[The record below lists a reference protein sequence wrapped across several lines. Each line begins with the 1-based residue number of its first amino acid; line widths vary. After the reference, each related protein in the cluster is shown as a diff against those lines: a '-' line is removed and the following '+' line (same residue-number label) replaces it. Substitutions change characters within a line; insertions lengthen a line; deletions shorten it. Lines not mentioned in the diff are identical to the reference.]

1 MQDCLD
7 KKCPNEAS
15 ACKKDV
21 TGCLTP
27 ALKCDSKCGNDVACL
42 RTCAA
47 ASGNQHLKDLAACG
61 EKNCANLKYKKLESP
76 MQDCLDKKCPNEA
89 SACKKDVTGC
99 LTPALKCDSKCGND
113 VACLRTCA
121 AASGNQHLKDL
132 AACGEKN
139 CANLSFDDMLGNVQT
154 CLQ

>member
-1 MQDCLD
+1 M
-7 KKCPNEAS
+7 
-15 ACKKDV
+15 
-21 TGCLTP
+21 TP
-27 ALKCDSKCGNDVACL
+27 AK
-42 RTCAA
+42 
-47 ASGNQHLKDLAACG
+47 
-61 EKNCANLKYKKLESP
+61 EKLESP

-132 AACGEKN
+132 YIYIIIFQC
-139 CANLSFDDMLGNVQT
+139 
-154 CLQ
+154 CLW